1 MSTDFLNRRMDL
13 KHTSLSENYLTMDTS
28 YPVKLAGKV
37 LKLFTASS
45 DFNTNKY
52 TTNYYDGSRGEKAVN
67 ESFGIQKI
75 DIKINSSYMTLLE
88 ELLKI
93 T

>member
-37 LKLFTASS
+37 VKIFTASS
-45 DFNTNKY
+45 NFNTNK
-52 TTNYYDGSRGEKAVN
+52 
-67 ESFGIQKI
+67 
-75 DIKINSSYMTLLE
+75 
-88 ELLKI
+88 
-93 T
+93 